1 MNNLEKYIKIF
12 TSLNTDKGKNRYPAL
27 TKHRAPHKP
36 LLLLSVIDLIEEGTI
51 KNNLIELTPELGE
64 TFTSYWSLVMPLD
77 KKGKIVYPFFHLKKD
92 GFWKLIPRPGKE
104 KILES
109 TREVSS
115 VYRLLDM
122 IVGAK
127 FEEDLFIILC
137 NKSERNIFRTLL
149 IKHYFDESI
158 ADQLI
163 IQSKVNVESYKYSL
177 NLLKKKTRI
186 QEVLFDDESY
196 KEKARDQGFR
206 KAIVAAYDHRCS
218 ICGIRMRTP
227 DGHTAVDG
235 AHIIPWSV
243 SKNDQPQNGISLCK
257 LCHWTFDEGMIS
269 ISIEYKILLSRDL
282 NSNDNVA
289 GHLITFEK
297 REIFKPSDNDFWPA
311 KESIEYHQ
319 SRIFRK
325 R

>member
-1 MNNLEKYIKIF
+1 MSKLDKYLKAF
-12 TSLNTDKGKNRYPAL
+12 TSLHTDKGKNRYPAV
-27 TKHRAPHKP
+27 TKYRAPHKP
-36 LLLLSVIDLIEEGTI
+36 ILLLSVIDLIEEGKI

-64 TFTSYWSLVMPLD
+64 IFMAYWSLVMPLD
-77 KKGKIVYPFFHLKKD
+77 KKGKIVYPFFHLKRE
-92 GFWKLIPRPGKE
+92 GFWKLIPNPGKYE
-104 KILES
+104 ILKS
-109 TREVSS
+109 TTEVSS

-122 IVGAK
+122 IAGAK
-127 FEEDLFIILC
+127 FEDDLFPILS
-137 NKSERNIFRTLL
+137 NKKERNIFRTLL
-149 IKHYFDESI
+149 INHYFDESV

-163 IQSKVNVESYKYSL
+163 IQSKVNVESYRYSL
-177 NLLKKKTRI
+177 NLLKKDPRVF
-186 QEVLFDDESY
+186 ESLFNEEAY
-196 KEKARDQGFR
+196 KEKVRDQGFR
-206 KAIVAAYDHRCS
+206 KAVVTAYDHRCS

-269 ISIEYKILLSRDL
+269 ISIEYKILLSRNL
-282 NSNDNVA
+282 NTNDNVA

-297 REIFKPSDNDFWPA
+297 REIFKPSDNYFWPA
-311 KESIEYHQ
+311 KESLEYHQ
-319 SRIFRK
+319 SKVFRK